1 MLTHGLAVPDAG
13 QRREHHPKGLPLIDT
28 VAVAALTFDRPEDVR
43 TLLGAL
49 SAQTHTPHA
58 IALVDSGTQSV
69 ESIAAQAPSP
79 VTYVRSLANLGGA
92 GGFSLAILNA
102 MASGADWV
110 WIMDDD
116 AHPEDPACLA
126 TLLEAAKSR
135 NLDVVV
141 PLIVAPGEPTK
152 LSFPFRIDGHLTH
165 DRSVVEP
172 LGFIDNV
179 GQFFNGAL
187 IRTDVFFKVGLPD
200 LRLFIRGDETDFMLR
215 LRQAKV
221 KFGTVT
227 SVALTHPA
235 GWGEVQEVLGD
246 RLHVLVPETPFKR
259 FYYYRNRG
267 FLTRKHRRV
276 RSLVADAAGYP
287 LYFLKKG
294 DLKGLAK
301 WARTYGAGL
310 RGPNFG
316 PMKDQQF

>member
-1 MLTHGLAVPDAG
+1 MT
-13 QRREHHPKGLPLIDT
+13 DT
-28 VAVAALTFDRPEDVR
+28 VAVAAVTFDRPDDVR

-49 SAQTHTPHA
+49 SQQTHTLHE

-69 ESIAAQAPSP
+69 QSIAAEAPSE
-79 VTYVRSLANLGGA
+79 VRYVRSLANLGGA
-92 GGFSLAILNA
+92 GGFSLAILTA
-102 MASGADWV
+102 IASGADWV

-116 AHPEDPACLA
+116 AHPEDPTALA
-126 TLLEAAKSR
+126 TLLATAKAR

-141 PLIVAPGEPTK
+141 PLIVAPGEPSK

-165 DRSVVEP
+165 DRAVVEP

-221 KFGTVT
+221 NFGTVT

-235 GWGEVQEVLGD
+235 GWAEVKEVLGD

-267 FLTRKHRRV
+267 FLTRKHLRV
-276 RSLVADAAGYP
+276 RSFVADVVGYP

-294 DLKGLAK
+294 DVKGLVK
-301 WARTYGAGL
+301 WASTYGAGL
-310 RGPNFG
+310 CGAKFG
-316 PMKDQQF
+316 PMKDQKF

>member
-1 MLTHGLAVPDAG
+1 MTDS
-13 QRREHHPKGLPLIDT
+13 
-28 VAVAALTFDRPEDVR
+28 VAVAAVTFDRPADVR
-43 TLLGAL
+43 TLLAAL
-49 SAQTHTPHA
+49 SVQTHTPHA
-58 IALVDSGTQSV
+58 IALVDSGTQDV
-69 ESIAAQAPSP
+69 RRIADEAPAD

-102 MASGADWV
+102 IASGAAWV

-116 AHPEDPACLA
+116 AHPEDPQCLA
-126 TLLEAAKSR
+126 TLLKAAKER
-135 NLDVVV
+135 GLDVVL
-141 PLIVAPGEPTK
+141 PIIVAPGEPQK

-165 DRSVVEP
+165 ERSVVEP

-187 IRTDVFFKVGLPD
+187 IRSDVFFKVGLPD

-215 LRQAKV
+215 LRQANI

-227 SVALTHPA
+227 SVALSHPV

-267 FLTRKHRRV
+267 HLTRTHRRV
-276 RSLVADAAGYP
+276 RSLVADVVGYP

-294 DLKGLAK
+294 DFKGLVS
-301 WARTYGAGL
+301 WARTYGSGL
-310 RGPNFG
+310 RGPDFG
-316 PMKDQQF
+316 PIQDQKF

>member
-1 MLTHGLAVPDAG
+1 MPDAAEH
-13 QRREHHPKGLPLIDT
+13 RRHHPRGRSLTDS
-28 VAVAALTFDRPEDVR
+28 VAVAAVTFDRPDDVR

-49 SAQTHTPHA
+49 SQQSHTLHA
-58 IALVDSGTQSV
+58 IALVDSGTASV
-69 ESIAAQAPSP
+69 ESIAADAPAEI
-79 VTYVRSLANLGGA
+79 TYVRSLANLGGA

-102 MASGADWV
+102 IASGAEWV

-116 AHPEDPACLA
+116 AHPEDPSALA
-126 TLLEAAKSR
+126 TLLAAAKAR
-135 NLDVVV
+135 ELDVVL

-165 DRSVVEP
+165 ERSVVEP

-267 FLTRKHRRV
+267 FLTRRHRRV
-276 RSLVADAAGYP
+276 RSFVADAVGYP
-287 LYFLKKG
+287 LFFLKKG
-294 DLKGLAK
+294 DVKGLTK
-301 WARTYGAGL
+301 WVSAYSAGL
-310 RGPNFG
+310 RGAKFG
-316 PMKDQQF
+316 PMKDQKF